1 MNCVVVSINDNTLQ
15 MTFGQHKFELH
26 MSINTQIWINILE
39 KILEMYNYLKKKIFF
54 SLAYFIVRTHIS
66 MC

>member
-39 KILEMYNYLKKKIFF
+39 KILEMYNYLKKRF
-54 SLAYFIVRTHIS
+54 SFP
-66 MC
+66 